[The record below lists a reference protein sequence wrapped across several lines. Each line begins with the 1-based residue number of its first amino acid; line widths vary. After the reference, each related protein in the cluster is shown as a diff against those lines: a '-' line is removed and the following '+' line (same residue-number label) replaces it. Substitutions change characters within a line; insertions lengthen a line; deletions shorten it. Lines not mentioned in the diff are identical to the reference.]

1 MSGSIYEYGN
11 LKIPEDKKAAFLEDA
26 EKIVKY
32 GGLFSKSTVLLF
44 GKELHLIS
52 IPKFEGTRAE
62 LSHSYFEENGLV
74 QSGFIIDKCK
84 PFGCFVG
91 KAQFNKAIYSLFIL
105 AELYSDEFYFTMN
118 SMPDMVLPTIQW
130 IRYIL
135 GRDELHLMRRQNI
148 WNIYEYLSEN
158 IKDEYDKQY
167 DDVLDSFCGDTIDY
181 NKYLCVYMAEHGV
194 IHTLEELGGDNS
206 TYDLSKGLS
215 LFNLIEINRK
225 SINKYR
231 ASSTLD
237 EDSQIHHLLE
247 ILTYDDEAKEKLK
260 EDKNEQSFVFFQL
273 TQAPI
278 TVKLISDMYNLNFW
292 EPWTQV
298 NGSTTANIEKEPQ
311 FEITT
316 DNDTLCTD
324 DFFDIYSDDRLY
336 LWGECDDIVISF
348 AAKAWLKELS
358 AQFKDILNIE
368 DYNTEIAQWQERLV
382 EVIAKFQDK
391 TYFFEDLFYEFLGSL
406 HRPEYRAWIVLLE
419 IQTDPVKYKRL
430 VAVLANHKLRE
441 KFFETETE

>member
-1 MSGSIYEYGN
+1 M
-11 LKIPEDKKAAFLEDA
+11 
-26 EKIVKY
+26 KY

-62 LSHSYFEENGLV
+62 LSHSYFEENGWL

-118 SMPDMVLPTIQW
+118 SLPDMVLPTIQW

-135 GRDELHLMRRQNI
+135 GRDDLHLMRRQNI

-194 IHTLEELGGDNS
+194 IQTLEELGGDNS

-273 TQAPI
+273 IQAPI
-278 TVKLISDMYNLNFW
+278 TVKLISEMYNRNFW
-292 EPWTQV
+292 ELWTQV
-298 NGSTTANIEKEPQ
+298 KGRTTVNIEKEPQ

-324 DFFDIYSDDRLY
+324 DFF
-336 LWGECDDIVISF
+336 
-348 AAKAWLKELS
+348 
-358 AQFKDILNIE
+358 
-368 DYNTEIAQWQERLV
+368 
-382 EVIAKFQDK
+382 
-391 TYFFEDLFYEFLGSL
+391 
-406 HRPEYRAWIVLLE
+406 
-419 IQTDPVKYKRL
+419 
-430 VAVLANHKLRE
+430 
-441 KFFETETE
+441 